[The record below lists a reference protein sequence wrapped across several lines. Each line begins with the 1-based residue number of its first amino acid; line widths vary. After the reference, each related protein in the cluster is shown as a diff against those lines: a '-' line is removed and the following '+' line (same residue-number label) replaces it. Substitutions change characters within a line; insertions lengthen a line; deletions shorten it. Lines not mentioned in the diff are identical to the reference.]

1 MKNFFICLTIGLI
14 FSQQLAQ
21 SQELKGKKV
30 LIVWGG
36 WEGHNPEV
44 FSNIVE
50 NWLIKNSAKVEVKN
64 SLDIYSNLDHLM
76 KFDLIIQSVTN
87 GEITPEQEKNL
98 IQAIRNGVGFAGAH
112 GGLIDSFRS
121 NTAYHFMTGG
131 QWVEHPGGMVNF
143 KVKIIEDEFTKG
155 IEDFEIFSEQ
165 YYIHF
170 DPNIEILA
178 TTKFDGI
185 NYPWIKD
192 VEMPVVWRKKFGK
205 GKVFFISLGHNP
217 NEFKTHIE
225 AWKLLTRGFIWASS
239 N

>member
-21 SQELKGKKV
+21 SQEIEDKNV

-36 WEGHNPEV
+36 WEGHNPKL
-44 FSNIVE
+44 FSDIVE
-50 NWLIKNSAKVEVKN
+50 DWLIKNNANVTISHG
-64 SLDIYSNLDHLM
+64 LDPYSDIEYLM
-76 KFDLIIQSVTN
+76 KFDLIIQSVTMS
-87 GEITPEQEKNL
+87 EISIQQEKNL
-98 IQAIRNGVGFAGAH
+98 IKAVRSGVGFAGAH
-112 GGLIDSFRS
+112 GGLIDSFRN
-121 NTAYHFMTGG
+121 NTAYQFMTGG
-131 QWVEHPGGMVNF
+131 QWVEHPGGMVKF
-143 KVKIIEDEFTKG
+143 KVKLVEDEFTKG
-155 IEDFEIFSEQ
+155 IKDFEIFSEQ

-192 VEMPVVWRKKFGK
+192 VEMPVVWKKKYGK
-205 GKVFFISLGHNP
+205 GKIFYISLGHDP
-217 NEFKTHIE
+217 NEFKKHLG
-225 AWKLLTRGFIWASS
+225 AWELLTRGFIWASS

>member
-121 NTAYHFMTGG
+121 
-131 QWVEHPGGMVNF
+131 
-143 KVKIIEDEFTKG
+143 KIG
-155 IEDFEIFSEQ
+155 RA
-165 YYIHF
+165 H
-170 DPNIEILA
+170 
-178 TTKFDGI
+178 
-185 NYPWIKD
+185 
-192 VEMPVVWRKKFGK
+192 V
-205 GKVFFISLGHNP
+205 
-217 NEFKTHIE
+217 
-225 AWKLLTRGFIWASS
+225 
-239 N
+239 

>member
-1 MKNFFICLTIGLI
+1 MKKFFIYLSISLI

-36 WEGHNPEV
+36 WEGHNPKL

-50 NWLIKNSAKVEVKN
+50 NWLIKNSAKVEVEN

-121 NTAYHFMTGG
+121 NAAYHFMTGG

-143 KVKIIEDEFTKG
+143 KVKIIKDELTKG
-155 IEDFEIFSEQ
+155 IKDFEIFSEQ
-165 YYIHF
+165 YY
-170 DPNIEILA
+170 
-178 TTKFDGI
+178 
-185 NYPWIKD
+185 
-192 VEMPVVWRKKFGK
+192 
-205 GKVFFISLGHNP
+205 
-217 NEFKTHIE
+217 
-225 AWKLLTRGFIWASS
+225 
-239 N
+239 

>member
-1 MKNFFICLTIGLI
+1 MLPYPYII
-14 FSQQLAQ
+14 S
-21 SQELKGKKV
+21 
-30 LIVWGG
+30 
-36 WEGHNPEV
+36 
-44 FSNIVE
+44 E
-50 NWLIKNSAKVEVKN
+50 N
-64 SLDIYSNLDHLM
+64 
-76 KFDLIIQSVTN
+76 KFDLIIQSVTQ
-87 GEITPEQEKNL
+87 GEITPEQEENL
-98 IQAIRNGVGFAGAH
+98 IQAVRNGVGFAGAH

-121 NTAYHFMTGG
+121 NAAYHFMTGG

-192 VEMPVVWRKKFGK
+192 VEMPVVWKKKYGK
-205 GKVFFISLGHNP
+205 GKIFYISLGHDP
-217 NEFKTHIE
+217 NEFKKHLG
-225 AWKLLTRGFIWASS
+225 AWELLTRGFIWASS

>member
-1 MKNFFICLTIGLI
+1 MKKFFICLTIGLI
-14 FSQQLAQ
+14 FSKQLAQ
-21 SQELKGKKV
+21 STELKDKKV

-64 SLDIYSNLDHLM
+64 SLDIYSNLEFLM
-76 KFDLIIQSVTN
+76 DFDLIIQSVTQ
-87 GEITPEQEKNL
+87 GEITPEQEENL
-98 IQAIRNGVGFAGAH
+98 IQAVRNGVGFAGAH

-121 NTAYHFMTGG
+121 NTAYQFMTGG
-131 QWVEHPGGMVNF
+131 QWVEHPGGKVNF

-192 VEMPVVWRKKFGK
+192 VEMPVVWKKKFGK
-205 GKVFFISLGHNP
+205 GKVFCISLGHNP

>member
-21 SQELKGKKV
+21 SQEIEDKNV

-36 WEGHNPEV
+36 WEGHNPKL
-44 FSNIVE
+44 FSDIVE
-50 NWLIKNSAKVEVKN
+50 DWLIKNNANVTISN
-64 SLDIYSNLDHLM
+64 GLDPYSDIEYLM
-76 KFDLIIQSVTN
+76 KFDLIIQSVTMS
-87 GEITPEQEKNL
+87 EISTQQEKNL
-98 IQAIRNGVGFAGAH
+98 VKAVRSGVGFAGAH
-112 GGLIDSFRS
+112 GGLIDSFRN
-121 NTAYHFMTGG
+121 NTAYQFMTGG
-131 QWVEHPGGMVNF
+131 QWVEHPGGMVKF
-143 KVKIIEDEFTKG
+143 KVKLVEDEFTKG
-155 IEDFEIFSEQ
+155 IKDFEIFSEQ

-192 VEMPVVWRKKFGK
+192 VEMPVVWKKKYGK
-205 GKVFFISLGHNP
+205 GKIFYISLGHDP
-217 NEFKTHIE
+217 NEFKKHLE
-225 AWKLLTRGFIWASS
+225 AWELLKRGFIWASS